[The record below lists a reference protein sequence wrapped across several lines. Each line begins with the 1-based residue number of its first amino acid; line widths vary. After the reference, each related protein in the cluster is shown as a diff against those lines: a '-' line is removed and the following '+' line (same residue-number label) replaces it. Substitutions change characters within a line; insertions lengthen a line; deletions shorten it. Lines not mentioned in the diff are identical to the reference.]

1 MSYDGPIRVGEAR
14 PSQLL
19 WSQGV
24 GAIVDLPNI
33 SVIVAGL
40 EDWNLEHA
48 PPIPEARLLAGVR
61 RMLGPQVARL
71 VAPPIPPDGNRLD
84 PFSEEARIG
93 VPVSVFP
100 RYLRCPFCQLLAPIE
115 SGLFQLKRNP
125 YRPETSRYVHEH
137 CQKRKAPTA
146 VPARFLVSCRNGHL
160 DDFPW
165 RYFVHRGP
173 SDCKG
178 SLRFF
183 EQGASLETS
192 DLWVRCTGTCN
203 SKSRS
208 MAEAFGEK
216 GKEALPRCRGRHPH
230 LRSHDPSCDQP
241 LRAILLGASNSWF
254 PVLMTLLSV
263 PTEAGELEQ
272 VVGDNWH
279 LLEGITS
286 SDHVDVVVSALQK
299 AGQLFKLKKY
309 STEEIWETIES
320 FRALGEADEEED
332 SGEQVDFKGPEW
344 DVFVADDPPSSPDFL
359 LRPVDVPERFVGQ
372 IESVRLAERIREVNA
387 LVGFVRVEPP
397 DQVTVGESAVKRAP
411 LSKTPPTW
419 VPAVEVRGEGI
430 FLRFDPEKLAQWE
443 SSEPVQ
449 ARAELL
455 RRGHVAWRAARKLD
469 PGAFP
474 GVRHV
479 MLHSLAHLLI
489 REFSLECGYGT
500 ASIRERIYAS
510 EPGDERNMAGI
521 FLYTAAPD
529 SEGTLGGLVAL
540 GEPESLEPLLDGA
553 LRRAAACASD
563 PLCSEHEPGIDR
575 SLHGAACHA
584 CLFVPETSC
593 ENGNRYLDRALVVPT
608 FVGAGPALF
617 ELAVA

>member
-1 MSYDGPIRVGEAR
+1 MSYDGLSRVGEVR

-33 SVIVAGL
+33 AVIVAGL

-61 RMLGPQVARL
+61 RMLGSQVARL
-71 VAPPIPPDGNRLD
+71 VAPPIAPEGSRLD
-84 PFSEEARIG
+84 PFGEEARVG
-93 VPVSVFP
+93 VPVLVFP
-100 RYLRCPFCQLLAPIE
+100 RYLRCRFCQLLAPIE
-115 SGLFQLKRNP
+115 SGLFRLKRNP

-137 CQKRKAPTA
+137 CQKWKAPTA

-165 RYFVHRGP
+165 HYFVHRGP
-173 SDCKG
+173 SECKG

-216 GKEALPRCRGRHPH
+216 GEEALPRCRGRHPH

-254 PVLMTLLSV
+254 PVLMSVLAV

-272 VVGDNWH
+272 VVSDNWH
-279 LLEGITS
+279 LLHGIPSKDVLPYVLGPLQS
-286 SDHVDVVVSALQK
+286 S
-299 AGQLFKLKKY
+299 GQLLRLHKY
-309 STEEIWETIES
+309 STDEIWQAIES
-320 FRALGEADEEED
+320 YRALHGADEEEK
-332 SGEQVDFKGPEW
+332 SEQQIDLKGPEW
-344 DVFVADDPPSSPDFL
+344 DVLVADDPPSSSDFL
-359 LRPVDVPERFVGQ
+359 LRSVDPPERFASRV
-372 IESVRLAERIREVNA
+372 ESVRLAERIREVNA

-397 DQVTVGESAVKRAP
+397 DQVTVGEPTVKRAP
-411 LSKTPPTW
+411 LSRTRPTW

-430 FLRFDPEKLAQWE
+430 FLQFDPDELAEWE
-443 SSEPVQ
+443 SSESVS
-449 ARAELL
+449 ARSELL
-455 RRGHVAWRAARKLD
+455 RLGHIAWCSARKLD
-469 PGAFP
+469 PGGFP
-474 GVRHV
+474 GERYV

-489 REFSLECGYGT
+489 RELSLECGYGT

-510 EPGDERNMAGI
+510 GRDDARNMAGI

-540 GEPESLEPLLDGA
+540 GEPESLEPLIDGA

-563 PLCSEHEPGIDR
+563 PLCSEHEPGTDR

-608 FVGAGPALF
+608 FVGAGPAYF
-617 ELAVA
+617 ELVAV